1 MPDHKNMDP
10 VRHITVDSD
19 SAQRRLDNYLLS
31 HLKGLPRPR
40 VYRMIRSGEVRVNK
54 RRAKPGYRLV
64 PGDVVRVPPIARFDR
79 GFRARPRPAD
89 SKWITERVIYDDNDL
104 LVLDKPSGLAV
115 HGGSGISFGAIE
127 LLRAAMPNLKCLELA
142 HRLDRGT
149 SGCLLIAKRR
159 SSLRKLHH
167 MFREG
172 EVGKTYIALL
182 AGHWMGG
189 QRIIDSPLCTE
200 HRQGGERHV
209 RVDKDG
215 KSALTQIEPQ
225 VRFDH
230 ATLVNAQLLTGR
242 THQIRVH
249 AASIGHPV
257 LGDRRYGSED
267 FSLEKKL
274 GLERLFLHA
283 SALNFKSPSNEMYI
297 AVESPLEDDLRAVLA
312 RLEGEAGTNADQK
325 F

>member
-1 MPDHKNMDP
+1 MPDHKNMQP
-10 VRHITVDSD
+10 VRQITVDSD
-19 SAQRRLDNYLLS
+19 SAQRRLDNFLLS
-31 HLKGLPRPR
+31 QLKGLPRPR

-64 PGDVVRVPPIARFDR
+64 PGDVVRVPPIALFDK
-79 GFRARPRPAD
+79 GSRARPRPAD
-89 SKWITERVIYDDNDL
+89 SRWITERVIYDDDDL
-104 LVLDKPSGLAV
+104 LVLDKPAGLAV

-127 LLRAAMPNLKCLELA
+127 LLRAAMPHSSCLELA
-142 HRLDRGT
+142 HRLDRDT
-149 SGCLLIAKRR
+149 SGCLLVAKRR
-159 SSLRKLHH
+159 SSLRKLHQ

-182 AGHWMGG
+182 AGHWNGG
-189 QRIIDSPLCTE
+189 PRTVDSPLYTE
-200 HRQGGERHV
+200 HRKGGERHV

-215 KSALTQIEPQ
+215 KSAMTRIEPQ
-225 VRFDH
+225 VRFDQ

-249 AASIGHPV
+249 TESIGHPV

-267 FSLEKKL
+267 YSLEKKL

-283 SALNFKSPSNEMYI
+283 TVLKFQSPSREMEI
-297 AVESPLEDDLRAVLA
+297 TVESPLEDELQAALA
-312 RLEGEAGTNADQK
+312 RLEGEKEKSAKQNP
-325 F
+325 

>member
-1 MPDHKNMDP
+1 MPDHKNMEP
-10 VRHITVDSD
+10 VRQITVDSE
-19 SAQRRLDNYLLS
+19 SAQRRLDNFLLS

-64 PGDVVRVPPIARFDR
+64 PGDVVRVPPVTRFNKGPR
-79 GFRARPRPAD
+79 ARARPTN
-89 SKWITERVIYDDNDL
+89 SGWITERVIYDDNDL
-104 LVLDKPSGLAV
+104 LVLDKPAGLAV

-127 LLRAAMPNLKCLELA
+127 LLRAAMPQASCLELA
-142 HRLDRGT
+142 HRLDRDT

-159 SSLRKLHH
+159 SSLRKLHQ

-172 EVGKTYIALL
+172 QVGKTYIALL
-182 AGHWMGG
+182 AGHWNGG
-189 QRIIDSPLCTE
+189 PRTVDLALHTE

-215 KSALTQIEPQ
+215 KSATTQFEPQ
-225 VRFDH
+225 VRFDQ

-249 AASIGHPV
+249 AASIGHHV

-267 FSLEKKL
+267 YALEKQL

-283 SALNFKSPSNEMYI
+283 TALNFKSPSGEMHI
-297 AVESPLEDDLRAVLA
+297 TVESPLDDELQTVLA
-312 RLEGEAGTNADQK
+312 RLEGDAEKSAEQNS
-325 F
+325 